1 MDERSI
7 VGCMTGTSLD
17 GLDVALVRVRGR
29 GREMHAEFVRGGSFE
44 IGGCGG
50 TLRRLAG
57 REPVSARDIAAAA
70 RTFALAHAEAVLGV
84 CGGRRPDLVAV
95 HGQTVVHE
103 PPISWQLLNPAP
115 IALVVGSP
123 VVFDLRA
130 ADLARGGQGAPITPF
145 ADWIF
150 FRDQE
155 AGLAVVNLGGFAN
168 ATILPGGEVEHVRG
182 FDICACNQVLDCI
195 ARGTLERPFDED
207 GAMALGGRAHAVAAG
222 ELGGILEAQRRGR
235 RSLGTGDEGLGW
247 VERWR
252 GRIPG
257 PDLAA
262 SACEAI
268 GTTIAGSVG
277 AVERIALAGGGAKN
291 RALVGAISAAS
302 RAEVVMTDS
311 LGLPGTYREAAA
323 MAVLGALCQDRVPI
337 TLPGVTGVGAP
348 APISGA
354 WMCP

>member
-29 GREMHAEFVRGGSFE
+29 GLEMHAEFVRGGSFE
-44 IGGCGG
+44 LGECGS

-57 REPVSARDIAAAA
+57 QEQVSARDIAASA
-70 RTFALAHAEAVLGV
+70 RSSALAHAEAVLGM
-84 CGGRRPDLVAV
+84 CEGRRPDLVAV

-115 IALVVGSP
+115 IALAVGSP

-130 ADLARGGQGAPITPF
+130 ADLARGGQGAPITPI

-150 FRDQE
+150 FRDHE
-155 AGLAVVNLGGFAN
+155 ARLAVVNLGGFAN
-168 ATILPGGEVEHVRG
+168 ATILAPGGVEHVRG

-195 ARGTLERPFDED
+195 ARGEFGRRFDED
-207 GAMALGGRAHAVAAG
+207 GAMALGGRANTSAAG
-222 ELGGILEAQRRGR
+222 ELGGILEAQRRAD
-235 RSLGTGDEGLGW
+235 RSLGTGDEGVGW

-262 SACEAI
+262 SACGAI
-268 GTTIAGSVG
+268 GATIAGSVG

-291 RALVGAISAAS
+291 RALARAISVGS
-302 RAEVVMTDS
+302 RAGVVMTDS

-323 MAVLGALCQDRVPI
+323 MAVLGALCQDQVPI
-337 TLPGVTGVGAP
+337 TLPAVTGVRAP
-348 APISGA
+348 APVAGA
-354 WMCP
+354 WMYP